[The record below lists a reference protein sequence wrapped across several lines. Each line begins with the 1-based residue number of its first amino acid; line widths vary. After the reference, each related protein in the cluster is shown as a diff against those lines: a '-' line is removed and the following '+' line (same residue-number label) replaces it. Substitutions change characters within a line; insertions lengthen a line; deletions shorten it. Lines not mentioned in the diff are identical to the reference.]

1 MLYFLLIF
9 VYVKG
14 NLIRYLYFVLKIDF
28 KELGFFLLAK
38 NYQLVSNI
46 SISRDLPHICDVPK
60 IRLQIEGFKIFDTR
74 KVPKMNSDFEFTTFF

>member
-1 MLYFLLIF
+1 MLYFALIF
-9 VYVKG
+9 VHVKG
-14 NLIRYLYFVLKIDF
+14 NLIRDLYSKMIS
-28 KELGFFLLAK
+28 KNYGFPLAK

-74 KVPKMNSDFEFTTFF
+74 KVSKMNSDFKFTTFF